1 MTSTAIR
8 CTFCFN
14 TERHDHDANGVCDRC
29 QRIDS
34 ETYQLI
40 LALIER
46 NDMRI
51 ETNAVLSTGD
61 TNGGAFELD
70 PSATNRFGL

>member
-1 MTSTAIR
+1 MTSTATS
-8 CTFCFN
+8 CTFCLN
-14 TERHDHDANGVCDRC
+14 TERHDHDANGVCDMC

-40 LALIER
+40 LELLER
-46 NDMRI
+46 NDVRI

-61 TNGGAFELD
+61 TH
-70 PSATNRFGL
+70 ATKGH